1 VTYPNREDF
10 ESYEAFDRAR
20 TAARE
25 DAARADLDRT
35 GICTRRILPTDQ
47 VRVSCSVCLHAEAL
61 HPGFTNPDPDLTG
74 CVVCHLKVLA
84 AGPTARGSDRELP
97 PRADPTDRPEP
108 RLTRRLG

>member
-47 VRVSCSVCLHAEAL
+47 VRVSCSVRLHAEAL

-84 AGPTARGSDRELP
+84 APPRPLRLEPGADGEYEDFQRGWEGTAREL
-97 PRADPTDRPEP
+97 
-108 RLTRRLG
+108 G